1 MNRVTDRRQQIL
13 ATAGGLFREHGY
25 HATSIRDIA
34 RSLDMRGSSLYSHVD
49 SKEQMLLEI
58 VTEAA
63 DAFLQAAEA
72 VDKDLAPADRLRALV
87 RGHLSVIVDELPNA
101 TVFFHE
107 WRFLSGGLKAAVI
120 ERRDAYERY
129 FRDTIRQGLEQ
140 GVFEVDDVKT
150 ATLFVLSALNWS
162 YQWFSAAGSLSV
174 EDLTEKYTT
183 LIFNALKFNALKVK
197 EAQP

>member
-1 MNRVTDRRQQIL
+1 MNQVLDRRQQIL
-13 ATAGGLFREHGY
+13 ATAGDLFREHGY

-34 RSLDMRGSSLYSHVD
+34 KSLDMRGSSLYAHVD

-63 DAFLQAAEA
+63 GAFLQGAEG
-72 VDKDLAPADRLRALV
+72 VDKELAPAERLRALV
-87 RGHLSVIVDELPNA
+87 RGHLAVIVDELPNA

-107 WRFLSGGLKAAVI
+107 WRFLSGDLKASI
-120 ERRDAYERY
+120 ILRRDAYEQH
-129 FRDTIRQGLEQ
+129 FRNTIRQGVEQ

-162 YQWFSAAGSLSV
+162 YQWFSSEGMLSV
-174 EDLTEKYTT
+174 DELTEKYTA
-183 LIFNALKFNALKVK
+183 LIFNALKLKEV
-197 EAQP
+197 QP

>member
-1 MNRVTDRRQQIL
+1 MDRVIDRRQQIL

-34 RSLDMRGSSLYSHVD
+34 KSLDMRGSSLYAHVD

-63 DAFLQAAEA
+63 DAFLQAAEE
-72 VDKDLAPADRLRALV
+72 VDKDLPPAERLRALI
-87 RGHLSVIVDELPNA
+87 RGHLAVIVDELPNA

-107 WRFLSGGLKAAVI
+107 WRFLSSDLKTAVI

-129 FRDTIRQGLEQ
+129 FREAIRQGVEQ

-162 YQWFSAAGSLSV
+162 YQWFSSAGALSL
-174 EDLTEKYTT
+174 EELTEKYTK
-183 LIFNALKFNALKVK
+183 LIFNALEVK
-197 EAQP
+197 EAAP

>member
-1 MNRVTDRRQQIL
+1 MNQALDRRQQIL

-34 RSLDMRGSSLYSHVD
+34 KSLDMRGSSLYAHVD

-63 DAFLQAAEA
+63 DAFLQGAEG
-72 VDKDLAPADRLRALV
+72 VDKHSAPAERLRSLIQA
-87 RGHLSVIVDELPNA
+87 HLAVVVDELPNA

-107 WRFLSGGLKAAVI
+107 WRFLSADLRADI
-120 ERRDAYERY
+120 ILRRDAYEQH
-129 FRDTIRQGLEQ
+129 FRDTIRQGVEQ

-162 YQWFSAAGSLSV
+162 YQWFSAAGTLSLEELS
-174 EDLTEKYTT
+174 EKYTE
-183 LIFNALKFNALKVK
+183 LVFNALKVK
-197 EAQP
+197 EAQR

>member
-1 MNRVTDRRQQIL
+1 MDRVIDRRQQIL

-34 RSLDMRGSSLYSHVD
+34 KSLDMRGSSLYAHVD

-63 DAFLQAAEA
+63 DAFLQAAEE
-72 VDKDLAPADRLRALV
+72 VDKDLPPAERLRALI
-87 RGHLSVIVDELPNA
+87 RGHLAVVVDELPNA

-107 WRFLSGGLKAAVI
+107 WRFLSSDLKTAVI

-129 FRDTIRQGLEQ
+129 FREAIRQGVEQ

-162 YQWFSAAGSLSV
+162 YQWFSSAGALSL
-174 EDLTEKYTT
+174 EELTEKYTK
-183 LIFNALKFNALKVK
+183 LIFNALEVK
-197 EAQP
+197 EAAP

>member
-1 MNRVTDRRQQIL
+1 MNQVLDRRRQIL
-13 ATAGGLFREHGY
+13 ATAGDLFREHGY

-34 RSLDMRGSSLYSHVD
+34 KSLDMRGSSLYAHVD

-63 DAFLQAAEA
+63 DAFLQGAEQ
-72 VDKDLAPADRLRALV
+72 VDKQDPAARLRALI
-87 RGHLSVIVDELPNA
+87 RAHLAVVVDELPNA

-107 WRFLSGGLKAAVI
+107 WRFLSDSSKAAII

-129 FRDTIRQGLEQ
+129 FRDTVRQGVEQ

-162 YQWFSAAGSLSV
+162 YQWFSAAGTLSLDELSK
-174 EDLTEKYTT
+174 KYTE
-183 LIFNALKFNALKVK
+183 LVFNSLNYDALKVK
-197 EAQP
+197 EVQR

>member
-1 MNRVTDRRQQIL
+1 MDQVTNRRRQIL
-13 ATAGGLFREHGY
+13 STAGDLFREHGY

-34 RSLDMRGSSLYSHVD
+34 KSLDMRGSSLYAHVE

-63 DAFLQAAEA
+63 AAFLQGAER
-72 VDKDLAPADRLRALV
+72 VDRGLAPDERLRALL
-87 RGHLSVIVDELPNA
+87 RAHLAVIVDELPNA

-107 WRFLSGGLKAAVI
+107 WRFLSGSLKAAII
-120 ERRDAYERY
+120 ERRDAYEGY
-129 FRDTIRQGLEQ
+129 FRATIRQGVEQ

-162 YQWFSAAGSLSV
+162 YQWFSAAGPLSV
-174 EDLTEKYTT
+174 EQLTEKYTE
-183 LIFNALKFNALKVK
+183 LVFNALKAK
-197 EAQP
+197 EVQ